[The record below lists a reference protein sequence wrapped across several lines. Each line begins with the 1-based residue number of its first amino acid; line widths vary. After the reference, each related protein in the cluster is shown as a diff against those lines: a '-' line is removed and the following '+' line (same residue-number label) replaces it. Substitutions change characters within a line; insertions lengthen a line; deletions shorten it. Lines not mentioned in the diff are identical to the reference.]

1 MLNILH
7 FTLLLGID
15 IVLWLIIAFVLYVL
29 YLIIKEQTLKFF
41 RNRKDKKLT
50 DEINKRY
57 K

>member
-15 IVLWLIIAFVLYVL
+15 IVLWLIIAFVVYVL
-29 YLIIKEQTLKFF
+29 YLIIKEQILKFF
-41 RNRKDKKLT
+41 RNHKDEKLN

>member
-50 DEINKRY
+50 DEIN
-57 K
+57 

>member
-15 IVLWLIIAFVLYVL
+15 IVLWLIIAFVLCVL